1 MNKSNYHAPQ
11 ELPSGFFERL
21 TPLGQWVL
29 QALVSA
35 YDDGY
40 TAGRAD
46 AAALHCADLSCY
58 LDALKTKRLS

>member
-11 ELPSGFFERL
+11 ELPSGFCERL
-21 TPLGQWVL
+21 APLGQWVL

-35 YDDGY
+35 YEDGY